1 MAKDPKAL
9 LQELNSGMRALGK
22 IDAARTRG
30 YASFSGLAKKSG
42 ALDLKTKEI
51 ICAAIGVTVR
61 CDYCIVYH
69 TYQALKAGAT
79 RQELTEAAFTACV
92 MGGGPAVTYSSTL
105 FLNSVNTFA
114 PEFEK

>member
-9 LQELNSGMRALGK
+9 LQEFHNGIGALSK
-22 IDAARTRG
+22 IDAARTQG
-30 YASFSGLAKKSG
+30 FMDFMEVVEKPG

-79 RQELTEAAFTACV
+79 RQELIEAAFTACV
-92 MGGGPAVTYSSTL
+92 MGGGPTVTYSSTL
-105 FLNSVNTFA
+105 FLDAINAFA